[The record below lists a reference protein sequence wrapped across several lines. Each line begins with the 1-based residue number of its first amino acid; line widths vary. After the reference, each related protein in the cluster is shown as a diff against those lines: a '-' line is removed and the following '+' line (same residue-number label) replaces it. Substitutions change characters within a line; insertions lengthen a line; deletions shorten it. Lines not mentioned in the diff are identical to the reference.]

1 MAEEVPFDFLH
12 MEMINFVFNPPD
24 DSKKE
29 VKTEEGMTT
38 LESLGFRVGQ
48 GLVERLTKDCPRFKD
63 ELDTMKFICKD
74 FWTSVYKKQI
84 DNLRTNHQGV
94 YVLQDNK
101 FRLLT
106 QISIGKQYI
115 EIAPRFLSFTC
126 GLIRGALSNLGITSV
141 VTAEVITM
149 PACKF
154 QIQIPRT

>member
-29 VKTEEGMTT
+29 TEEGMTT